1 MGRQPQPARRAH
13 DWPGSFSLCT
23 YEVGEHCYNY
33 DTEMWECELCYRQ
46 FYEKRDL
53 EQHLNSGAHEADLYR
68 CQGCQ
73 RTFRNLG
80 ALNQHVTAT
89 DCSQRA
95 ARQVRTLLS
104 DAQRQ
109 PALLQLTD
117 RSDVSASHTAPAES
131 AHSTSMVARH
141 QAQDWVALATGCS
154 MIATLR
160 LPGAPSAF
168 IPTMA

>member
-1 MGRQPQPARRAH
+1 MGSDSRNQHGELTTGQVASA
-13 DWPGSFSLCT
+13 CT

-33 DTEMWECELCYRQ
+33 DTEMLECELCYRQ

-53 EQHLNSGAHEADLYR
+53 EQHLN
-68 CQGCQ
+68 
-73 RTFRNLG
+73 LG
-80 ALNQHVTAT
+80 ALNQHDTAT

-160 LPGAPSAF
+160 LPGASSAF